1 MNDGATVRATT
12 TASGE
17 WLNVA
22 RDTHHLCACPQ
33 PESFGASCS
42 SCRWLYSPFSDRMD
56 GLAPCIPAATRTC
69 LNHDRALANL
79 STARFLRCLR
89 AESLHPGCV
98 HCRER
103 RDRLAAAGVA
113 IIMSV
118 WRAREAQ
125 HVASSARELLN
136 KSENER
142 SGVLSTTMSFRGLYR
157 DSVVAKVTG
166 RSDWRVRDL
175 IDGDRQNLFTW

>member
-1 MNDGATVRATT
+1 
-12 TASGE
+12 
-17 WLNVA
+17 
-22 RDTHHLCACPQ
+22 
-33 PESFGASCS
+33 
-42 SCRWLYSPFSDRMD
+42 
-56 GLAPCIPAATRTC
+56 
-69 LNHDRALANL
+69 
-79 STARFLRCLR
+79 
-89 AESLHPGCV
+89 
-98 HCRER
+98 
-103 RDRLAAAGVA
+103 
-113 IIMSV
+113 MSV